1 MSISGEIKTKWG
13 TAKLD
18 KGGYYVIT
26 TRKEGSHHK
35 RLHHLI
41 WSEHYGKPVPK
52 GYIIHHLNM
61 NKTDNRIQNLQCVS
75 TSSHSH
81 FHSTNRNEETIIRMS
96 KSHIGF
102 KHSEETKRKI
112 SDYQKG
118 KTVSNETMF
127 KMSKHQNTTG
137 YFRVTKRKESRCK
150 QGFLW
155 QYTYYE
161 DSKQKKI
168 ARTDLRKLE
177 DEVKSKG
184 LKWVEL

>member
-1 MSISGEIKTKWG
+1 MMSTLDEIKTKWG

-18 KGGYYVIT
+18 KDGYYVIT
-26 TRKEGSHHK
+26 T
-35 RLHHLI
+35 
-41 WSEHYGKPVPK
+41 
-52 GYIIHHLNM
+52 
-61 NKTDNRIQNLQCVS
+61 
-75 TSSHSH
+75 
-81 FHSTNRNEETIIRMS
+81 
-96 KSHIGF
+96 
-102 KHSEETKRKI
+102 
-112 SDYQKG
+112 
-118 KTVSNETMF
+118 
-127 KMSKHQNTTG
+127 
-137 YFRVTKRKESRCK
+137 RKESRCK

>member
-1 MSISGEIKTKWG
+1 
-13 TAKLD
+13 
-18 KGGYYVIT
+18 
-26 TRKEGSHHK
+26 
-35 RLHHLI
+35 
-41 WSEHYGKPVPK
+41 
-52 GYIIHHLNM
+52 
-61 NKTDNRIQNLQCVS
+61 
-75 TSSHSH
+75 
-81 FHSTNRNEETIIRMS
+81 
-96 KSHIGF
+96 
-102 KHSEETKRKI
+102 
-112 SDYQKG
+112 
-118 KTVSNETMF
+118 MF